1 MDLSWEHLSAFVEE
15 QWWIIL
21 IAALVLLVV
30 IKVVKTLVKWLIVAV
45 ILIALVVYGMNYE
58 PIREVVDTITET
70 SLDAAFQA
78 IVGETGNAT
87 YTEGAD
93 NTFTVESNSI
103 KLSGTIGGDK
113 VTIYFH
119 GMKVGEVSMSK
130 IIESYIDAAKG
141 AAK

>member
-1 MDLSWEHLSAFVEE
+1 MDLSWEHLSSFAEE
-15 QWWIIL
+15 QWWVIL
-21 IAALVLLVV
+21 IAALVLIVV

-103 KLSGTIGGDK
+103 KLTGTLGSDK

-119 GMKVGEVSMSK
+119 GVKVGEVSMSK
-130 IIESYIDAAKG
+130 VIESYIEAAKG
-141 AAK
+141 AGK

>member
-1 MDLSWEHLSAFVEE
+1 MDLSLEHLSSFVEE
-15 QWWIIL
+15 QWWVIL
-21 IAALVLLVV
+21 IAALVLIVV
-30 IKVVKTLVKWLIVAV
+30 IKVVKTLVKWLIVAIIV
-45 ILIALVVYGMNYE
+45 IALLVYGMNYE
-58 PIREVVDTITET
+58 PIREVVDTITEQ
-70 SLDAAFQA
+70 SLDAAIQA

-103 KLSGTIGGDK
+103 KLTGEIGADK

-119 GMKVGEVSMSK
+119 GVKLGEVSMSK